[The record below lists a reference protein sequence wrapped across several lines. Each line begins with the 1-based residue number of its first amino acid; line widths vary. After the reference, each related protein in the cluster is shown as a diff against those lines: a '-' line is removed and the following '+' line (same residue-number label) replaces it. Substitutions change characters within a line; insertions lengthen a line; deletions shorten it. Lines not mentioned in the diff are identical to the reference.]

1 MWIFV
6 LKASSFH
13 FKPFL
18 YLELV
23 FSECIKMHFL
33 LFIFQLPWVSVAAH
47 TLSPVA
53 VSGGYSSCGA
63 RASHCS
69 GFFSCSR
76 EGSGTPLQCSCL
88 ETPMDGGAW

>member
-33 LFIFQLPWVSVAAH
+33 LFIYFSVALGLGCCTHAF
-47 TLSPVA
+47 
-53 VSGGYSSCGA
+53 SSCSERG
-63 RASHCS
+63 
-69 GFFSCSR
+69 
-76 EGSGTPLQCSCL
+76 LL
-88 ETPMDGGAW
+88 

>member
-33 LFIFQLPWVSVAAH
+33 SL
-47 TLSPVA
+47 
-53 VSGGYSSCGA
+53 
-63 RASHCS
+63 
-69 GFFSCSR
+69 FFSCLGSR
-76 EGSGTPLQCSCL
+76 LLHARFLQL
-88 ETPMDGGAW
+88 Q